1 MGGFNMSIEKVSK
14 EKMVI
19 QFTVFLWIVLCNLV
33 VQAFLEPLHEIG
45 FTNWSFFL
53 ANVLFFLL
61 EDPSYKDRF
70 LKVLFGSS
78 IGLIGAYLLAIIYTI
93 LSENGVGHLWA
104 VMIPLTIVLFLIINL
119 HPIFPKVFNNIGFA
133 FFTIALIDAA
143 GAYSHITGYIVSAV
157 AGNLIVNGIAVLI
170 IMELMK
176 YFTKHPLTK
185 AGKSKGM
192 VKGTV

>member
-1 MGGFNMSIEKVSK
+1 MSTAKISK
-14 EKMVI
+14 EKMII
-19 QFTVFLWIVLCNLV
+19 QFTVFMWIVLCNLV
-33 VQAFLEPLHEIG
+33 VQSFLEPLHEIG

-53 ANVLFFLL
+53 ANILFFLL

-70 LKVLFGSS
+70 LKVLFGSLV
-78 IGLIGAYLLAIIYTI
+78 GLIGAYLLAIIYTI
-93 LSENGVGHLWA
+93 LVENGVSHLFS

-119 HPIFPKVFNNIGFA
+119 HPILPKVFNNIGFA

-157 AGNLIVNGIAVLI
+157 AGNLIVNGVAVLI
-170 IMELMK
+170 IIELMK

-185 AGKSKGM
+185 SEKTKGII
-192 VKGTV
+192 KGTV